1 MCRKWQETFLLTLYN
16 KVYNKLNQFFI
27 ENFPFQYNND
37 LILVTIGVSQYPLN
51 VLRMELT
58 SMVTP
63 YFYVQVPIVQGDVY
77 VETEALILAGSVIT

>member
-16 KVYNKLNQFFI
+16 KVYNKPNQFFI

-63 YFYVQVPIVQGDVY
+63 YFYV
-77 VETEALILAGSVIT
+77 